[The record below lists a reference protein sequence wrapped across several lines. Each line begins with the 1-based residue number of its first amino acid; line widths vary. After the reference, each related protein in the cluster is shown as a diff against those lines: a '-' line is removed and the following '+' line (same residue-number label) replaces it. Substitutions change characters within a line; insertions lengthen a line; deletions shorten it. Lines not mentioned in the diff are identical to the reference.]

1 MRFCKT
7 LLLLLLPLLNFAQS
21 SNGQLSGTVRDAQGP
36 LSMVQIWLENTK
48 LGGTTDAHG
57 NYTISA
63 IPQGNYRVVFSLI
76 GYEQR
81 TELISISQETLQVEL
96 NISLSEKQDQLQEVV
111 VSGSLRE
118 VTKLDSPIPVE
129 VYSKAFL
136 CATPS
141 PSVFESVQ
149 YINGVR
155 PQVNCNICNTG
166 DIHINGMEGPYTM
179 VLIDGMP
186 IVSGLSTVYG
196 LMGIPQ
202 SMIERVEIV
211 KGPASTLYG
220 SEAVGGLINII
231 TVSPE
236 KAPKWS
242 LESHASSWQEAS
254 LDLGTRL
261 KVGERAKSLI
271 GISGYWYQN
280 PQDMNGD
287 GFTDIA
293 LQKRISL
300 FNKWSVEMRNGRLL
314 SLGGRLFA
322 ENRWGGQMNWTPEY
336 YGGDSIYG
344 ESIITRRW
352 ELVGAVPLASQ
363 ENLLLQWSANG
374 HYQRSAYGDMIFD
387 ADQLIAFGQLTWN
400 KELNSR
406 HLLLAGMAY
415 RYTYYDDNTVATQID
430 QSDGAATINKPSAI
444 HLPGIFIQEE
454 WKMDEK
460 TTLLSGIRVEQN
472 SIHGMVYSPRLG
484 FKFKNPIR
492 NQVWRLNMGNGF
504 RVANVFTEDHAALTG
519 AREVVFEEDLLPE
532 QSWNMNVN
540 WVGRR
545 IGQRGQSYGLDVSA
559 FYTYFSNRILP
570 DYDSHPNQII
580 YKNLIGFAVSRGFSI
595 TGDYDNGE
603 GWKMMA
609 GITVQDIFTK
619 ENGVRS
625 NPVLTEKM
633 MGVWNVGYTFR
644 KFPVKMDYT
653 GNLVGPMRLPLQG
666 ENDPRPEFS
675 PWWSIQNIQITWV
688 KSQVLEAFGGVK
700 NLLNF
705 TPPPY
710 SIARP
715 HDPFNKLVDFNSD
728 GKAMATAENPNA
740 MTFDPSYVFATN
752 QGLRFFLGLRLK
764 ID

>member
-1 MRFCKT
+1 MRFSLLS
-7 LLLLLLPLLNFAQS
+7 LLLFSASFVFAQKGLAS
-21 SNGQLSGTVRDAQGP
+21 LSGAVRDAQGP
-36 LSMVQIWLENTK
+36 LPMVQIWLENTK
-48 LGGTTDAHG
+48 LGSTTDAQGNFTINAIPPG
-57 NYTISA
+57 NYHVI
-63 IPQGNYRVVFSLI
+63 FSLM
-76 GYEQR
+76 GYEQK
-81 TELISISQETLQVEL
+81 TVDISITQGIAPIALH
-96 NISLSEKQDQLQEVV
+96 ISLVEKQDMLEEVV

-202 SMIERVEIV
+202 AMIERVEIV

-242 LESHASSWQEAS
+242 VEGNVGSWMEGT
-254 LDLGTRL
+254 LDLGSRI
-261 KVGERAKSLI
+261 KAGKRAQSLI
-271 GISGYWYQN
+271 GVSGFWYQN

-300 FNKWSVEMRNGRLL
+300 FNKWAIDIGNGRLL
-314 SLGGRLFA
+314 SLGGRLFS

-344 ESIITRRW
+344 ESINTRRW
-352 ELVGAVPLASQ
+352 ELVGGLPLSTK
-363 ENLLLQWSANG
+363 ENLMLQWSANG

-387 ADQLIAFGQLTWN
+387 ANQLIAFGQLTWN

-406 HLLLAGMAY
+406 HLLLAGAAY
-415 RYTYYDDNTVATQID
+415 RYTFYDDNTVATQLV
-430 QSDGAATINKPSAI
+430 QSDSAVILNKPSII

-460 TTLLSGIRVEQN
+460 STLLSGIRVEQN
-472 SIHGMVYSPRLG
+472 SIHGLVYSPRLG
-484 FKFKNPIR
+484 FKFKNPHK

-504 RVANVFTEDHAALTG
+504 RVANIFTEDHAALTG
-519 AREVVFEEDLLPE
+519 AREVVFAEDLLPE
-532 QSWNMNVN
+532 QSWNMNLN

-545 IGQRGQSYGLDVSA
+545 IGQKGQSMGLDVST
-559 FYTYFSNRILP
+559 FYTYFTNRILP
-570 DYDSHPNQII
+570 DYDSHPNRII
-580 YKNLIGFAVSRGFSI
+580 YKNLNGYAVSRGVSI
-595 TGDYDNGE
+595 TGDWDNGQ
-603 GWKMMA
+603 GWKLML
-609 GITVQDIFTK
+609 GITVQDIFIK
-619 ENGVRS
+619 ENGMK
-625 NPVLTEKM
+625 NLPVLTEKM
-633 MGVWNVGYTFR
+633 MGVWNVGYTL
-644 KFPVKMDYT
+644 KKVPVRMDYT
-653 GNLVGPMRLPLQG
+653 GNLVSPMRLPLQG
-666 ENDPRPEFS
+666 ESDPRPEFS
-675 PWWSIQNIQITWV
+675 PWWSLQNVQITWV
-688 KSQVLEAFGGVK
+688 KSRTFELFGGAK

-715 HDPFNKLVDFNSD
+715 HDPFNKLVEFDAE
-728 GKAMATAENPNA
+728 GKALATAENPNA
-740 MTFDPSYVFATN
+740 MTFDPSYVFAAN
-752 QGLRFFLGLRLK
+752 QGFRVFLGFRLNLN
-764 ID
+764 